1 MKWENII
8 DAFDESEFPPM
19 ILLDITN
26 ICNLKCIHCP
36 QPDIQAAKGFSIMH
50 IPFAVVESIVAQ
62 LHNYSKSCLLR
73 FVGDGEPMLHP
84 QLLDMLE
91 LARQKTN
98 CVINLTT
105 NGTQL
110 NSVAVDRILQSNIHM
125 LEVSLDALTKDTYE
139 TIRCQSDYEKV
150 MGNIFTFISRRK
162 KLKAS
167 TKLLVSFVL
176 QEQNKHEL
184 DAFRKFWQS
193 IADFVVIRNLHSA
206 NNRVKQDEVQGNV
219 LQYPNRYPCPHLWKR
234 LIVDFKGQIKFC
246 PTDWGKDS
254 VIADVLKDGLAE
266 AWKRVGTLR
275 NCHRNRIFSDTNI
288 CGSCIDWA
296 TTPWDQGYERI
307 VDKIIFKQPTL
318 LPGVQLLE
326 D

>member
-8 DAFDESEFPPM
+8 DALDKREFPPM
-19 ILLDITN
+19 IILDVTN

-36 QPDIQAAKGFSIMH
+36 QPQIQAEKGFAVKHM
-50 IPFAVVESIVAQ
+50 PFAVFESIVSQ
-62 LHNYSKSCLLR
+62 LRNCTEPCFLR

-84 QLLDMLE
+84 RLLEMLQ

-98 CVINLTT
+98 CVLNLTT

-110 NSVAVDRILQSNIHM
+110 TNSAAERILQSDIHM
-125 LEVSLDALTKDTYE
+125 LEVSLDALTKTTYE
-139 TIRCQSDYEKV
+139 AIRRQSDYEKV
-150 MGNIFTFISRRK
+150 IGNIFNFISRRK

-184 DAFRKFWQS
+184 DAFRKFWQP

-206 NNRVKQDEVQGNV
+206 NNRVKQNEVQQHLSQHPV
-219 LQYPNRYPCPHLWKR
+219 RYMCPNLWKR
-234 LIVDFKGQIKFC
+234 LIVDYEGRIKFC
-246 PTDWGKDS
+246 ATDWGKDS
-254 VIADVLKDGLAE
+254 VIAHIQKEGLAE
-266 AWKRVGTLR
+266 AWKSVEVLR
-275 NCHRNRIFSDTNI
+275 DCHRNLIFSDTSI
-288 CGSCIDWA
+288 CGPCIDWA
-296 TTPWDQGYERI
+296 AVKWDQGYERI
-307 VDKIIFKQPTL
+307 VDKLIFKKPTL